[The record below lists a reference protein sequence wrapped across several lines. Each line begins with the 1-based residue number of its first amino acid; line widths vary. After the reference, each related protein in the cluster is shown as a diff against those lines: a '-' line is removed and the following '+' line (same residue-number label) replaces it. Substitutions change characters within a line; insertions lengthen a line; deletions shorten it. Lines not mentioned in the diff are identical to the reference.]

1 MNAINE
7 LNKLHAARQL
17 ELRTENNELKVA
29 QSAELETLRKQH
41 RTDINARDK
50 AFEASLAALKADMQK
65 RCSVLQSQ
73 IDAKDAQLIAE
84 KKDHT
89 DKQMASERQYE
100 EWKKKINANHFAKVM
115 KLQTELSLLVKVK
128 KAEMMAQI
136 AKMEEQ
142 RSAYELRINDLDA
155 QIKKL
160 SISEL
165 NLKSTV
171 SELQTALA
179 RLKDVEQQLIVS
191 RQSEE

>member
-50 AFEASLAALKADMQK
+50 AFEATLAALKADMQK

>member
-41 RTDINARDK
+41 RTDINTRDK
-50 AFEASLAALKADMQK
+50 AFEATLAALKADMQK